1 MSAVPSTTLPE
12 DLLLL
17 HTHPRTG
24 ALKPPRHT
32 GLLLAGAMLT
42 ELLLRGALTVRGS
55 RVALERQ
62 AGTAGP
68 RSAGPS
74 PADPLSGDPLLAELL
89 RRLRDA
95 GGGSR
100 SAGLEHWVREAASPS
115 TDVGWLKL
123 LTARGLAARRPRR
136 LLGVL
141 DVGGDRL
148 RADPGWSA
156 RLASRV
162 AGAVRSGKGGPAAGP
177 SDARDLHL
185 AALIG
190 ASAFVDRLPAPFR
203 DRGLVDPVMDL
214 AFELPIADATREL
227 LQAAGSGGR
236 GDGIDLTDNDWGFL
250 SDNS

>member
-1 MSAVPSTTLPE
+1 MRESSRSAMPAAPSTTLPE

-42 ELLLRGALTVRGS
+42 ELLLRGAITVRDS
-55 RVALERQ
+55 RVTLERQ
-62 AGTAGP
+62 AA
-68 RSAGPS
+68 A
-74 PADPLSGDPLLAELL
+74 ADPPSGDPLSADLL
-89 RRLRDA
+89 RRLRDT

-100 SAGLEHWVREAASPS
+100 SASLEHWVREAASPS
-115 TDVGWLKL
+115 PDADWLKL

-141 DVGGDRL
+141 DVGGDQL
-148 RADPGWSA
+148 RADPGWPA
-156 RLASRV
+156 RLASR
-162 AGAVRSGKGGPAAGP
+162 AGAAVRSGKGGPAAGP

-190 ASAFVDRLPAPFR
+190 ASAFVERLPAPFR
-203 DRGLVDPVMDL
+203 DRGLVDPLMDL

-250 SDNS
+250 SDSG